1 MSDMELIIEELDD
14 EELPEEVHQMA
25 IKKIQEADS
34 EIEQMRMQIRWG
46 LKQVEVVKR
55 AAKLMGIPYQ
65 TYIKQA
71 LFHQALHDIEQAEK
85 LLK

>member
-1 MSDMELIIEELDD
+1 MSEMELVIEELDD
-14 EELPEEVHQMA
+14 EELPEDVHQMA
-25 IKKIQEADS
+25 AKKIQEADS
-34 EIEQMRMQIRWG
+34 EIEQIRWG
-46 LKQVEVVKR
+46 IKQVEVVKR